1 MQIKVGIDIIEVARI
16 KQSIEENGEGFK
28 NRVYTDN
35 EIKYCESRNNNKYQ
49 HYAARF
55 AVKEA
60 TFKAISTLLNDKYS
74 ISWKNVETIDD
85 ENGKPSVKFVA
96 LSKDLEKE
104 LSKIISIDVS
114 ISHIKDYAVANVSV
128 LIWLN

>member
-35 EIKYCESRNNNKYQ
+35 EIRYCESRNNNKYQ

-60 TFKAISTLLNDKYS
+60 TFKAISTLLSDKYS

-85 ENGKPSVKFVA
+85 ENGKPSLKFVA

-114 ISHIKDYAVANVSV
+114 ISHIKEYAVANVSV
-128 LIWLN
+128 II

>member
-1 MQIKVGIDIIEVARI
+1 MQVKVGIDIIEVERI
-16 KQSIEENGEGFK
+16 KQSIEEIGEGFID
-28 NRVYTDN
+28 RVYTDN
-35 EIKYCESRNNNKYQ
+35 EIKYCESKKNNKYQ

-60 TFKAISTLLNDKYS
+60 AFKAISTLLNDKYS

-85 ENGKPSVKFVA
+85 ERGKPSLKFVA
-96 LSKDLEKE
+96 LSKEVEKE
-104 LSKIISIDVS
+104 LSKIISMDVS

-128 LIWLN
+128 LI